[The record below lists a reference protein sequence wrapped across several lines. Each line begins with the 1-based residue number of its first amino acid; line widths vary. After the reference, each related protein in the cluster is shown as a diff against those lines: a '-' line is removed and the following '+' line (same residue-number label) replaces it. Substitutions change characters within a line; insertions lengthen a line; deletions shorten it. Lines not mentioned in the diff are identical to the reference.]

1 MLLFNI
7 KNNVWK
13 SALGFAKMHND
24 KALNNILSNSK

>member
-13 SALGFAKMHND
+13 SALGFEKLHND
-24 KALNNILSNSK
+24 KALNNISSNSK